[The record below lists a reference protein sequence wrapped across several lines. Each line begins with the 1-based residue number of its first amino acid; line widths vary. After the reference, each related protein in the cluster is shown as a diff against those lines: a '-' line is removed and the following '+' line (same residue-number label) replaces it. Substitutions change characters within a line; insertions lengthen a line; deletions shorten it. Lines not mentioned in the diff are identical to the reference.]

1 MLIIVELTLNKCH
14 SLRLIGFVSGCFMC
28 IEGKRFMVLMIYEYL
43 NNLFWLPKTNVHF
56 INEKCFTGS

>member
-14 SLRLIGFVSGCFMC
+14 SLRLIGFVFGCFMC

-43 NNLFWLPKTNVHF
+43 DNLLWLPKQMST
-56 INEKCFTGS
+56 S